1 MNWHCKTMFVRKC
14 DLNYGFNNRYER
26 QKIRLV
32 FPLMP
37 KGEVA
42 RMGQCNFK

>member
-1 MNWHCKTMFVRKC
+1 MNLHRKTMFVWKC
-14 DLNYGFNNRYER
+14 DWDYGFNNRYER

-42 RMGQCNFK
+42 RMGQCNLK